1 MKVHSIY
8 QPILSKEQAQAAD
21 NYTVNEKNING
32 FSLMEKAGN
41 IVCGAALKML
51 GLHKRTRLPESVCIF
66 IFCGPGNNGGDGF
79 VCARKLWELGIPSLV
94 LSLTDPND
102 LKDHCKTA
110 YLQFKEL
117 LEERELFLPQKKSC
131 LNVISSEEDVAELL
145 NTYNPSIIVDAFFG
159 TGLTKPLTD
168 LPANI
173 VNLIN
178 DWRQSQNKHCQILAV
193 DIPSGLSANGNV
205 LAGPHITADTTVTFS
220 FKKIAHVTEPQFF
233 SCGEVICKDIGIVIS
248 PEDLKQ
254 HEIFT
259 LKNMH
264 IVPNSLLKPI
274 KASAHKG
281 DFGHVMILEGS
292 KHMRG
297 ASRLAARAALRA
309 GAGLLSLLVPETPPN
324 APYDLPEYIKR
335 SYRSIDEK
343 SLNSASAIV
352 IGPGISD
359 DEISDE
365 ALTIL
370 KLSLKLGLTI
380 VLDAGGLL
388 LLSKLKVPKSN
399 SIIIATP
406 HPGEAAQLLQTTA
419 EVIQNDRVRS
429 VQQLCDFSADL
440 AFRVIWVLKGA
451 CPIIAEKNN
460 KTIICEGGLPCLAVA
475 GSGDVL
481 GGLIA
486 GLIKQTDNA
495 FDAAVLA
502 VCSHL
507 AVGRELQTK
516 QIRGYLASE
525 LADALPRVIYG
536 TN

>member
-1 MKVHSIY
+1 MKVHNIY
-8 QPILSKEQAQAAD
+8 QPIFSREQTQAAD
-21 NYTVNEKNING
+21 NYTLNEKGISG

-51 GLHKRTRLPESVCIF
+51 GLHKRTKLPDSVCIF

-79 VCARKLWELGIPSLV
+79 VCARKLWEFGISSLV

-102 LKDHCKTA
+102 LKDQAKTA
-110 YLQFKEL
+110 YLQYKQL
-117 LEERELFLPQKKSC
+117 LEEKELFLPQKKSC
-131 LNVISSEEDVAELL
+131 LIIINDETQVAELL
-145 NTYNPSIIVDAFFG
+145 NNYEPSIIVDALFG
-159 TGLTKPLTD
+159 VGLKKPLTD
-168 LPANI
+168 QAAII

-178 DWRQSQNKHCQILAV
+178 DWRQNQSKQCQVLSV

-205 LAGPHITADTTVTFS
+205 VAGPHILADTTVTFS
-220 FKKIAHVTEPQFF
+220 FKKITHVTEPQLF
-233 SCGEVICKDIGIVIS
+233 SCGEVICKDIGIIIS
-248 PEDLKQ
+248 PDELIK

-259 LKNMH
+259 LKNPAQ
-264 IVPNSLLKPI
+264 VPKSLLIPI
-274 KASAHKG
+274 KANAHKG

-309 GAGLLSLLVPETPPN
+309 GAGALSLLVPETPPN

-335 SYRSIDEK
+335 SYRSINEN
-343 SLNSASAIV
+343 SLKSASAIV

-359 DEISDE
+359 DEISEE

-388 LLSKLKVPKSN
+388 LLAKLKVPKSK

-406 HPGEAAQLLQTTA
+406 HPGEAAHLLQTTP
-419 EVIQNDRVRS
+419 EVIQSDRVRS
-429 VQQLCDFSADL
+429 IHQLCDFSADL
-440 AFRVIWVLKGA
+440 AFRVIWILKGA

-460 KTIICEGGLPCLAVA
+460 KTIICEGGLTCLAVA

-507 AVGRELQTK
+507 AVGKHLQTK